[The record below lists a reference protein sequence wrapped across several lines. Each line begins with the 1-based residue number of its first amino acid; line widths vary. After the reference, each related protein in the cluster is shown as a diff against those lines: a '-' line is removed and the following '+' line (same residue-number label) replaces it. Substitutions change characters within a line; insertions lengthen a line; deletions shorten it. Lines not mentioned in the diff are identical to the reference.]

1 MSEYRPI
8 EERRRDWREV
18 ERPLAEPACRERAQ
32 ACLSCGLPFCHGLGC
47 PLANPIPETNAAV
60 AAGDDALAHAL
71 LAQTD
76 PFPEFTSRVCP
87 ALCEGSCTRGMDGG
101 APVDIRAL
109 ERHIS
114 DAAWAAGLVRPE
126 PPARRLGLRVAV
138 VGSGPAGLAAADR
151 LNRAGVDVTVYE
163 RDRAPGGLLRYGIPD
178 FKLDK
183 RLIDRRVA
191 LLEAEGI
198 RFVCDTAVGR
208 DLAPEWLAK
217 RHDAVLWAVGAGVPR
232 DLPVPGR
239 DLVGVTF
246 ALDFLKGQNRAL
258 SGELPEAP
266 LSAKGLRV
274 VVIGGGDTGSDCVGT
289 AIRQGAASVTQIEI
303 LPRPPETRS
312 LSTPW
317 PRWPWKLR
325 TSSSHE
331 EGGERLWSL
340 ETLAFEGAGRVTGV
354 RVRDVAWTL
363 SPLGRPLSQRPVDG
377 TERTLPAD
385 LVLLAMGFTGVP
397 EGLLAA
403 LPRQERPLLRAET
416 AGSPHAAC
424 GDCVTGPSLVVRALA
439 DARRAADALLA
450 RLGSRR
456 PASGGTTPA

>member
-8 EERRRDWREV
+8 EERRRDWDEV
-18 ERPLAEPACRERAQ
+18 ERPLAASACRERAQ
-32 ACLSCGLPFCHGLGC
+32 SCMACGLPFCHGLGC

-60 AAGDDALAHAL
+60 AAGDDALAYDL
-71 LAQTD
+71 LAQSD

-87 ALCEGSCTRGMDGG
+87 ALCEGACTRGMDGG

-114 DAAWAAGLVRPE
+114 DAAWAAGRVRPV
-126 PPARRLGLRVAV
+126 PPARRNGRRVAV
-138 VGSGPAGLAAADR
+138 VGSGPAGLAAAAR
-151 LNRAGVDVTVYE
+151 LNRAGVEVTVYE

-191 LLEAEGI
+191 LLEAEGV
-198 RFVCDTAVGR
+198 RFVCGAEIGR
-208 DLAPEWLAK
+208 DIAPEWLAK

-232 DLPVPGR
+232 DLAVPGR
-239 DLVGVTF
+239 GLAGIAF
-246 ALDFLKGQNRAL
+246 ALDFLTGQNRVLA
-258 SGELPEAP
+258 GELPEAP
-266 LSAKGLRV
+266 ISAKGRRV

-289 AIRQGAASVTQIEI
+289 AIRQGAVSVTQIEI
-303 LPRPPETRS
+303 LPRPPEARS
-312 LSTPW
+312 PSTPW
-317 PRWPWKLR
+317 PRWPWRLR

-331 EGGERLWSL
+331 EGCERLWSV
-340 ETLAFEGAGRVTGV
+340 ESLAFEGEGRVEGV
-354 RVRDVAWTL
+354 RVRDVAWSL
-363 SPLGRPLSQRPVDG
+363 SPLGRPLSQRPVEG
-377 TERTLPAD
+377 TARTIPAD

-397 EGLLAA
+397 EGLLAV

-450 RLGSRR
+450 RLGLQ
-456 PASGGTTPA
+456 G

>member
-8 EERRRDWREV
+8 EERRRDWDEV
-18 ERPLAEPACRERAQ
+18 EVPLAASACRERAQ
-32 ACLSCGLPFCHGLGC
+32 ACMSCGLPFCHGLGC

-114 DAAWAAGLVRPE
+114 DAAWAAGLIRPE

-138 VGSGPAGLAAADR
+138 VGSGPAGLAAAER

-163 RDRAPGGLLRYGIPD
+163 RDHAPGGLLRYGIPD

-183 RLIDRRVA
+183 RLIDRRIE
-191 LLEAEGI
+191 LLEFEGI
-198 RFVCDTAVGR
+198 CFVCDAEIGR
-208 DLAPEWLAK
+208 DIAPEWLAK

-239 DLVGVTF
+239 DLAGIVF

-266 LSAKGLRV
+266 ISAAGRRV
-274 VVIGGGDTGSDCVGT
+274 IVIGGGDTGSDCVGT

-303 LPRPPETRS
+303 LPRRVPP
-312 LSTPW
+312 
-317 PRWPWKLR
+317 PRR
-325 TSSSHE
+325 
-331 EGGERLWSL
+331 GR
-340 ETLAFEGAGRVTGV
+340 AGRGNSA
-354 RVRDVAWTL
+354 R
-363 SPLGRPLSQRPVDG
+363 RPR
-377 TERTLPAD
+377 
-385 LVLLAMGFTGVP
+385 M
-397 EGLLAA
+397 
-403 LPRQERPLLRAET
+403 
-416 AGSPHAAC
+416 
-424 GDCVTGPSLVVRALA
+424 
-439 DARRAADALLA
+439 RRAANVSG
-450 RLGSRR
+450 RSRPSR
-456 PASGGTTPA
+456 SRG

>member
-1 MSEYRPI
+1 MSEYRPV
-8 EERRRDWREV
+8 EERRRDWEEV
-18 ERPLAEPACRERAQ
+18 GRPLAEGACRDRARE
-32 ACLSCGLPFCHGLGC
+32 CLACGLPFCHGLGC

-60 AAGDDALAHAL
+60 AAGDDALAHDL

-76 PFPEFTSRVCP
+76 LFPEFTSRVCP

-138 VGSGPAGLAAADR
+138 VGSGPAGLAAAER

-163 RDRAPGGLLRYGIPD
+163 RDHAPGGLLRYGIPD
-178 FKLDK
+178 FKLSK
-183 RLIDRRVA
+183 ALIDRRVA
-191 LLEAEGI
+191 LMEAEGI
-198 RFVCDTAVGR
+198 RFVCGTEIGR
-208 DLAPEWLAK
+208 DIAPGWLAG
-217 RHDAVLWAVGAGVPR
+217 RNDAVLWAVGAGVPR

-239 DLVGVTF
+239 GLGGVHF
-246 ALDFLKGQNRAL
+246 ALDFLKGQNRVL

-266 LSAKGLRV
+266 ISAAGRRV
-274 VVIGGGDTGSDCVGT
+274 IVIGGGDTGSDCVGT
-289 AIRQGAASVTQIEI
+289 ALRQGAASVTQIEI
-303 LPRPPETRS
+303 LPRPPEARS
-312 LSTPW
+312 PATPW

-331 EGGERLWSL
+331 EGGERLWSV
-340 ETLAFEGAGRVTGV
+340 ETLAFEGVGHIEGV
-354 RVRDVAWTL
+354 RVRDVAWSL
-363 SPLGRPLSQRPVDG
+363 SPFGKPLSQHPIEG
-377 TERTLPAD
+377 TKRTLPAD

-403 LPRQERPLLRAET
+403 LPRQERPYLRAET
-416 AGSPHAAC
+416 AGSPHVAC

-439 DARRAADALLA
+439 DARRTADALLA
-450 RLGSRR
+450 RLTAR
-456 PASGGTTPA
+456 

>member
-1 MSEYRPI
+1 MSEYRPV
-8 EERRRDWREV
+8 EERRRDWEEV
-18 ERPLAEPACRERAQ
+18 GRPLAEGACRDRARE
-32 ACLSCGLPFCHGLGC
+32 CLACGLPFCHGLGC

-101 APVDIRAL
+101 APVGIRAL

-114 DAAWAAGLVRPE
+114 DAAWAAGRVRPHL
-126 PPARRLGLRVAV
+126 PARRLGRRVAV
-138 VGSGPAGLAAADR
+138 VGSGPAGLAAAEW
-151 LNRAGVDVTVYE
+151 LNRAGVEVTVYE

-178 FKLDK
+178 FKLSK
-183 RLIDRRVA
+183 ALIDRRVA
-191 LLEAEGI
+191 LMEAEGI
-198 RFVCDTAVGR
+198 RFVCGTEIGR
-208 DLAPEWLAK
+208 DIAPGWLAG
-217 RHDAVLWAVGAGVPR
+217 RNDAVLWAVGAGVPR

-239 DLVGVTF
+239 GLGGVHF

-258 SGELPEAP
+258 AGELPEAP
-266 LSAKGLRV
+266 ISAKGRRV

-289 AIRQGAASVTQIEI
+289 ALRQGAASVTQIEI
-303 LPRPPETRS
+303 LPRPPEARS
-312 LSTPW
+312 PATPW
-317 PRWPWKLR
+317 PRWPWMLR

-331 EGGERLWSL
+331 EGGERLWSV
-340 ETLAFEGAGRVTGV
+340 ETLAFEGAGAVTGV
-354 RVRDVAWTL
+354 RVRGVEWAC
-363 SPLGRPLSQRPVDG
+363 SPLGQPLRQAPVVG
-377 TERTLPAD
+377 PERVLPAD

-403 LPRQERPLLRAET
+403 LPRQERPYLRAET
-416 AGSPHAAC
+416 AGSPHVAC

-439 DARRAADALLA
+439 DARRTADALLA
-450 RLGSRR
+450 RLTAR
-456 PASGGTTPA
+456 

>member
-8 EERRRDWREV
+8 EERRRDWDEV
-18 ERPLAEPACRERAQ
+18 EVPLAASACRERAQ
-32 ACLSCGLPFCHGLGC
+32 ACMSCGLPFCHGLGC

-138 VGSGPAGLAAADR
+138 VGSGPAGLAAAER

-163 RDRAPGGLLRYGIPD
+163 RDHAPGGLLRYGIPD

-183 RLIDRRVA
+183 RLIDRRIE
-191 LLEAEGI
+191 LLEFEGI
-198 RFVCDTAVGR
+198 CFVCDAEIGR
-208 DLAPEWLAK
+208 DIAPEWLAK

-232 DLPVPGR
+232 DLPISAAGR
-239 DLVGVTF
+239 
-246 ALDFLKGQNRAL
+246 
-258 SGELPEAP
+258 
-266 LSAKGLRV
+266 RV

-312 LSTPW
+312 PSTPW

-331 EGGERLWSL
+331 EGGERLWSV
-340 ETLAFEGAGRVTGV
+340 ETLAFEGTGHVEGV

-363 SPLGRPLSQRPVDG
+363 SPFGKPLSQRSVEG
-377 TERTLPAD
+377 SERTLPAD

-403 LPRQERPLLRAET
+403 LPRQERPFLCAET
-416 AGSPHAAC
+416 AGSPHVAC

-450 RLGSRR
+450 RLTAR
-456 PASGGTTPA
+456 

>member
-8 EERRRDWREV
+8 EERRRDWDEV
-18 ERPLAEPACRERAQ
+18 ERPLAADSCRERAQ
-32 ACLSCGLPFCHGLGC
+32 ACMSCGLPFCHGLGC

-60 AAGDDALAHAL
+60 AAGDDALAHDL

-101 APVDIRAL
+101 APVGIRAL

-114 DAAWAAGLVRPE
+114 DAAWAAGRVRPHL
-126 PPARRLGLRVAV
+126 PARRLGRRVAV
-138 VGSGPAGLAAADR
+138 VGSGPAGLAAAEW
-151 LNRAGVDVTVYE
+151 LNRAGVEVTVYE

-178 FKLDK
+178 FKLSK
-183 RLIDRRVA
+183 ALIDRRVA
-191 LLEAEGI
+191 LMEAEGI
-198 RFVCDTAVGR
+198 RFVCGTEIGR
-208 DLAPEWLAK
+208 DIAPGWLAG
-217 RHDAVLWAVGAGVPR
+217 RNDAVLWAVGAGVPR

-239 DLVGVTF
+239 GLGGVHF

-258 SGELPEAP
+258 AGELPEAP
-266 LSAKGLRV
+266 ISAKGRRV

-289 AIRQGAASVTQIEI
+289 ALRQGAASVTQIEI
-303 LPRPPETRS
+303 LPRPPEARS
-312 LSTPW
+312 PATPW
-317 PRWPWKLR
+317 PRWPWMLR

-331 EGGERLWSL
+331 EGGERLWSV
-340 ETLAFEGAGRVTGV
+340 ETLAFEGVGHIEGV
-354 RVRDVAWTL
+354 RVRDVAWSL
-363 SPLGRPLSQRPVDG
+363 SPLGKPLSQRPVEG
-377 TERTLPAD
+377 TARTIPAD

-397 EGLLAA
+397 EGLLAV

-416 AGSPHAAC
+416 ADSPHAAC

-450 RLGSRR
+450 RLGLQ
-456 PASGGTTPA
+456 G